1 MRIGII
7 GSGHIGGTAAQL
19 FSKAGHEVALSHAGS
34 PDSLREQVASLGPK
48 AKAMTPEQAADFG
61 SVVVLAVPWR
71 DRDQLPKEQ
80 LRGKIVVDAT
90 NPYTPDFK
98 LYDLGDSTSS
108 EEVAKALPGARIVKA
123 FNTLYA
129 DDLASRGQL
138 RRSVGGRTALLVA
151 GNDAHAKKVVSTL
164 IRDIGFCPV
173 DTGTLQEG
181 GRFQQPGSPFYTRI
195 VTGDDAAAALARAR
209 AVAEQ
214 PAAPSESPH
223 P

>member
-7 GSGHIGGTAAQL
+7 GSGRIGGTAAQL
-19 FSKAGHEVALSHAGS
+19 FTKAGHEVALSHAGG
-34 PDSLREQVASLGPK
+34 PESLREQVARLGPK
-48 AKAMTPEQAADFG
+48 ARATTVEEAADFG
-61 SVVVLAVPWR
+61 SVVLLALPWR
-71 DRDQLPKEQ
+71 ERDALPKDR

-90 NPYTPDFK
+90 NPYRPDLQ

-123 FNTLYA
+123 FSTLYA

-138 RRSVGGRTALLVA
+138 RRSVGGRPALLVA
-151 GNDAHAKKVVSTL
+151 GNDIHAKKVVSTL

-173 DTGTLQEG
+173 DAGELREG
-181 GRFQQPGSPFYTRI
+181 GRFMQPGSPLYTR
-195 VTGDDAAAALARAR
+195 VVSGDDAAAALARAKAGAER
-209 AVAEQ
+209 AAAEQ
-214 PAAPSESPH
+214 PESH